1 MRILHVSDI
10 HIGIE
15 TYGRPAAEVDIER
28 LPPTFAPGEDRKPY
42 LGYSTRLLD
51 FLCAFDE
58 VVAYAIQHKVD
69 LLLFTGDAYKNREPT
84 QTHQREFA
92 KRIARLAASGI
103 PVVLLV
109 GNHDLP
115 HASYKANS
123 IEIFDTL
130 NVPNVTVT
138 DRLDVYRVKTRAGP
152 LQVLAIPWIRRSAF
166 LARDDV
172 RNLPFEQINKLLEQK
187 LTNAIQAAADELDRS
202 TPAIVAAHVT
212 VGTAKLG
219 TERSMMIGY
228 DHVLMQSTLTALPAD
243 YVGLGH
249 IHHRQELSQR
259 PPMLY
264 PGSLQ
269 RIDFGEEDHE
279 AKGFY
284 IVELDAARPL
294 GERVAKLDFHPV
306 QARAFVTID
315 VTLLENDLDPTLTV
329 VQAIERHHIAD
340 AIVRLHIK
348 LPASLAAMLREREIR
363 QAVERHGAHAIAAIT
378 RDVER
383 TSRPRLGALSLE
395 QQTPLQLL
403 GHYLSSK
410 QVGKERSER
419 LMTLA
424 KGLMDSEDRD
434 NA

>member
-15 TYGRPAAEVDIER
+15 NYGRPVVESDLER
-28 LPPTFAPGEDRKPY
+28 LPPWFAPGEDRKQY

-58 VVAYAIQHKVD
+58 VVSYAIEHAVD
-69 LLLFTGDAYKNREPT
+69 LVLFTGDAYKSREPT

-92 KRIARLAASGI
+92 KRVARLASSGV
-103 PVVLLV
+103 PVFLLV

-130 NVPNVTVT
+130 GVPDVTVA
-138 DRLDVYRVKTRAGP
+138 DRLAVYNIKTRGGL

-172 RNLPFEQINKLLEQK
+172 RNLPYEQINRLLEQK
-187 LTNAIQAAADELDRS
+187 LTEAVLAYSAELDRS
-202 TPAIVAAHVT
+202 TPAIVAAHVSLN
-212 VGTAKLG
+212 TAKLG
-219 TERSMMIGY
+219 TERTMMIGY
-228 DHVLMQSTLTALPAD
+228 DHVLLQSMLTALPVD
-243 YVGLGH
+243 YIALGH
-249 IHHRQELSQR
+249 IHRRQELSQK

-284 IVELDAARPL
+284 LIELDPARPVSD
-294 GERVAKLDFHPV
+294 RVAKLDFHPV
-306 QARAFVTID
+306 QARSFVTVE
-315 VTLLENDLDPTLTV
+315 VTLTEADLDPTTTV
-329 VQAIERHHIAD
+329 IHAIERHHIAD
-340 AIVRLHIK
+340 AIVRVHVK
-348 LPASLAAMLREREIR
+348 LPASLQSSLREREIR
-363 QAVERHGAHAIAAIT
+363 QALEKQKAHSIAAIT

-383 TSRPRLGALSLE
+383 VSRPRLGGLSLE

-403 GHYLSSK
+403 GHYLASK
-410 QVGKERSER
+410 QTSKERSER
-419 LMTLA
+419 LITIA
-424 KGLMDSEDRD
+424 RGLMESEETLSP
-434 NA
+434 

>member
-15 TYGRPAAEVDIER
+15 TYGRPAAEADIER
-28 LPPTFAPGEDRKPY
+28 LPAWFAPGEGRAPY

-58 VVAYAIQHKVD
+58 AVAYAIEQKID
-69 LLLFTGDAYKNREPT
+69 LVLFTGDAYKNREPT

-92 KRIARLAASGI
+92 KRVARLAAAGV
-103 PVVLLV
+103 PVFLLV

-115 HASYKANS
+115 HASYKASS

-130 NVPNVTVT
+130 NVPNVTVA
-138 DRLDVYRVKTRAGP
+138 DRLGLCRVQTRGGP

-172 RNLPFEQINKLLEQK
+172 RNLPFEQINRLLEQK
-187 LTNAIQAAADELDRS
+187 LTSAIQAAADELDRS
-202 TPAIVAAHVT
+202 KPAIVAAHVS
-212 VGTAKLG
+212 VSTAKLG
-219 TERSMMIGY
+219 TERTMMIGY
-228 DHVLMQSTLTALPAD
+228 DHILMQSTLTALPAD
-243 YVGLGH
+243 YIALGH

-284 IVELDAARPL
+284 IIELDAAQPL
-294 GERVAKLDFHPV
+294 GERVAQPEFHPV
-306 QARAFVTID
+306 QARNFVTID
-315 VTLLENDLDPTLTV
+315 VTIIENDLDPTASV
-329 VQAIERHHIAD
+329 VRAIKRHHIAE
-340 AIVRLHIK
+340 AIVRVHIK
-348 LPASLAAMLREREIR
+348 LPAALQSSLREREIR
-363 QAVERHGAHAIAAIT
+363 QALERQGAHSIAAIT

-383 TSRPRLGALSLE
+383 VARPRLGGLSLE

-403 GHYLSSK
+403 GHYLASK
-410 QVGKERSER
+410 QTGKERSER
-419 LMTLA
+419 LVSLA
-424 KGLMDSEDRD
+424 RGLMESQEQSQP
-434 NA
+434 